1 MIVSHTFG
9 VITPARRQAVW
20 ETMQISLPADTL
32 VSEAFDASGDLLVL
46 FVLERQLPKQLEQF
60 HNDRVAECLNAD
72 VLGPVYK
79 WIHDDLGWD
88 RTVNRA
94 LSGCTDVH
102 YIFPVSRDV
111 SIDYFTSIGMT
122 TKVRQSSKGFFVE
135 DYEILKDNN
144 TLYTSSNS

>member
-9 VITPARRQAVW
+9 VITPERRQAVW
-20 ETMQISLPADTL
+20 ETMQISLPADIL

-60 HNDRVAECLNAD
+60 HNDRVEECLNAD

-88 RTVNRA
+88 RTVNRS

-102 YIFPVSRDV
+102 YIFPEGQDISR
-111 SIDYFTSIGMT
+111 DYFTSIGMT
-122 TKVRQSSKGFFVE
+122 TKVRQTSKGFFVE